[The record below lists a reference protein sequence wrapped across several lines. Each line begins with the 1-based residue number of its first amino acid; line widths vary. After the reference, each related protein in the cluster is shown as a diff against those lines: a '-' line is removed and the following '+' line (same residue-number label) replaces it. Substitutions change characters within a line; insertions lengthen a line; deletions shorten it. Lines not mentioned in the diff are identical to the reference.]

1 MDTTYYRATHYRAQ
15 DQMVEGKGLR
25 AEGRWL
31 NARRAL
37 AAVLCSVL
45 FLCGAVSVKAE
56 IIDRVLAILP
66 GQIITLSDV
75 EAALD
80 LGLVEP
86 SAGEDRITGGLAA
99 LVDRILMLN
108 EVRRVVPPEPTAA
121 AVDARVARIR
131 DRFSSPA
138 DLSRVLEARGVDE
151 TVLRIYAADDLRLAS
166 YLDERFSAASQPTD
180 DEIRQAGEAARHKLV
195 AERRQTL
202 VSAWIAD
209 LRRRA
214 DVTILQ

>member
-1 MDTTYYRATHYRAQ
+1 M
-15 DQMVEGKGLR
+15 K
-25 AEGRWL
+25 
-31 NARRAL
+31 ARRAGVV
-37 AAVLCSVL
+37 A
-45 FLCGAVSVKAE
+45 LCGLFFVFCPFGVRAE

-86 SAGEDRITGGLAA
+86 PAGGDRVAGGLAA

-108 EVRRVVPPEPTAA
+108 EVRRVVPPEPTPAA
-121 AVDARVARIR
+121 IDARVATIR
-131 DRFSSPA
+131 SRFSSPA
-138 DLSRVLEARGVDE
+138 ELSRILDARGVDE
-151 TVLRIYAADDLRLAS
+151 TVLRIYAADELRLAS

-180 DEIRQAGEAARHKLV
+180 EEIRQAGEAARTKLV

>member
-1 MDTTYYRATHYRAQ
+1 MELTQTG
-15 DQMVEGKGLR
+15 QM
-25 AEGRWL
+25 AEGRGQ
-31 NARRAL
+31 RAMGSAL
-37 AAVLCSVL
+37 RAAVCLISLL
-45 FLCGAVSVKAE
+45 FSPQPSALSPFIVSARAE

-66 GQIITLSDV
+66 GQLITLSDL

-80 LGLVEP
+80 LGLVEAP
-86 SAGEDRITGGLAA
+86 AGGDRIAGGLAA

-108 EVRRVVPPEPTAA
+108 EVRRVVPPEPTGAA
-121 AVDARVARIR
+121 IDARVAAIR
-131 DRFSSPA
+131 KQFSSPA
-138 DLSRVLEARGVDE
+138 ELSGILAARGVDE

-166 YLDERFSAASQPTD
+166 YLEERFSAASQPTD
-180 DEIRQAGEAARHKLV
+180 EEIRQAGEAARPKLV

-214 DVTILQ
+214 DVTVLPSRN